1 MMKVRKDERK
11 SLNFHHQRVSEV
23 GKGRGGGGRSI
34 RAPKTRIWGKKGKKK
49 KKVPE
54 L

>member
-23 GKGRGGGGRSI
+23 GKGRGGEGG
-34 RAPKTRIWGKKGKKK
+34 
-49 KKVPE
+49 V
-54 L
+54 